1 MADSLL
7 TIIQEFTDR
16 RSLDRPGAV
25 MSSQD
30 DTIRQ
35 LRSLINEVIA
45 DICGRGG
52 AWSKLK
58 KEATFLTLA
67 AELQGTVL
75 SMAPWGFR
83 RLILDSAFNRTT
95 RTALFGPRTS
105 PGWQQNEAL
114 PTTGPFYS
122 YRIWKDSFYL
132 QPAPPANQTIAFEY
146 ESDFAI
152 SDAAGTTFK
161 KRFTVDTDLF
171 LLNSDMLFLGLNAK
185 FRREKGLSYAQE
197 QSDYEYLLTQELGN
211 DPEKGEINMAG
222 GMSGMRP
229 GFIVPSG
236 NWNL

>member
-1 MADSLL
+1 MADTLL

-16 RSLDRPGAV
+16 RGLDRPGAV

-35 LRSLINEVIA
+35 LRTLVNEVVA

-67 AELQGTVL
+67 AELQGTIAAI
-75 SMAPWGFR
+75 APWGFR
-83 RLILDSAFNRTT
+83 RLIANSAFNRTT
-95 RTALFGPRTS
+95 RTALFGPRGS
-105 PGWQQNEAL
+105 AEWQQSEAL
-114 PTTGPFYS
+114 PATGPFYS
-122 YRIWKDSFYL
+122 YRIWQGNFYL
-132 QPAPPANQTIAFEY
+132 QPAPPANHTIAFEY

-152 SDAAGTTFK
+152 SDAPGTTFK
-161 KRFTVDTDLF
+161 KRFSADTDLF

-211 DPEKGEINMAG
+211 DPQKGEVNMAG
-222 GMSGMRP
+222 GTSNLRP
-229 GFIVPSG
+229 GFIVPAG